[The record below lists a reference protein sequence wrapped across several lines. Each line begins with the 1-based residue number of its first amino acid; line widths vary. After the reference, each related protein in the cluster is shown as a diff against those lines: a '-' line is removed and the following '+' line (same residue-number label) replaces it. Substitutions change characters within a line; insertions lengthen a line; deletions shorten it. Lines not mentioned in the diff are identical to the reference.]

1 MKRRNFLKGSLL
13 AAATPTIAAVSP
25 QAFAQTEP
33 RTAPQWI
40 DASDPRH
47 QTLQK
52 GFNQRWPA
60 DPSMGAKN
68 IVICKSWQEVQHA
81 ANEALALGMR
91 ITVRSGGHCY
101 EGFVSNRDGQDLAI
115 IDLSTMNSMDY
126 SATGG
131 VTSEFAPGVG
141 FYSLRVG
148 SGGQNWNGYQALYK
162 QAGKTLPGGSCY
174 SVGLGG
180 HITGGGYGLLSR
192 QHGLVVDWLT
202 AIDILVP
209 NFSGTAV
216 LPRHIGV
223 HSTGED
229 AELFAACRGGGGGNF
244 GIIINY
250 YFATLP
256 DAPSRAYWLT
266 LSYPW
271 EQLAAA
277 GGAQGA
283 FTQLLQTYALWW
295 QANDR
300 HWNDPAQGN
309 GGLFSLLK
317 INARAAGDI
326 VLAVQFTDK
335 DGRIGQGK
343 DQPFND
349 FIAAM
354 TSFGVEPFQGNNYLV
369 PGIFPSPTPLI
380 RYRGS
385 NIASANAQQMD
396 WLTLTQT
403 INGSGP
409 NQRGKYKSEYR
420 IGGYSPAEI
429 DVLWQRF
436 YVEGNEPRLNQTLL
450 QIDSYGGAINAR
462 PDGGGTV
469 VGQRQST
476 LKSQFQTY
484 WTDAQD
490 DDFHIDWLRET
501 YRQLYQAAGVG
512 DKPYPD
518 QSRFQGC
525 YINYPDVD
533 MLYANSESGAI
544 DPRWLELY
552 YGDHA
557 DALIS
562 LKRRID
568 PKNVFRHA
576 MSIPMTRPG

>member
-13 AAATPTIAAVSP
+13 AAATPAIATMSP
-25 QAFAQTEP
+25 LAKAQATP
-33 RTAPQWI
+33 KGAPLWI
-40 DASDPRH
+40 GADDARH
-47 QTLQK
+47 GTLQK

-60 DPSMGAKN
+60 DPSKGAKN
-68 IVICKSWQEVQHA
+68 IAICRSWPEVQHA

-101 EGFVSNRDGQDLAI
+101 EGFVSNRDHQDLAI
-115 IDLSTMNSMDY
+115 IDLSLMNSMSY
-126 SATGG
+126 SPSGDI
-131 VTSEFAPGVG
+131 TSEFAPGVG
-141 FYSLRVG
+141 RYSLRAA
-148 SGGQNWNGYQALYK
+148 SGGQNWDGYVALYK

-202 AIDILVP
+202 AVDILVP
-209 NFSGTAV
+209 HSTGRAL
-216 LPRHIGV
+216 LPRHIGA

-244 GIIINY
+244 GIILNY

-256 DAPSRAYWLT
+256 DAPSQAYWLT

-283 FTQLLQTYALWW
+283 FAQLLQTYALWW
-295 QANDR
+295 QANDPY
-300 HWNDPAQGN
+300 WNDPAQGN

-317 INARAAGDI
+317 LNARAAGDI
-326 VLAVQFTDK
+326 VLAVQFTDT
-335 DGRIGQGK
+335 DGRVGKGK
-343 DQPFND
+343 DQAFNH
-349 FIAAM
+349 FIDAM
-354 TSFGVEPFQGNNYLV
+354 TSFGINPFQGNDYVV
-369 PGIFPSPTPLI
+369 PGIPPSSMPHD
-380 RYRGS
+380 RYRSGHT
-385 NIASANAQQMD
+385 ASSKARQMD
-396 WLTLTQT
+396 WLALTQT

-436 YVEGNEPRLNQTLL
+436 FVDGNDPRLNQTLL

-462 PDGGGTV
+462 GDGGGTV
-469 VGQRQST
+469 VSQRQST

-484 WTDAQD
+484 WSDAED
-490 DDFHIDWLRET
+490 DAFHTEWLRET
-501 YRQLYQAAGVG
+501 YRQLYRAAGVG

-525 YINYPDVD
+525 YINYPDID
-533 MLYANSESGAI
+533 MLYANSEGGAI

-552 YGDHA
+552 YGPFA
-557 DALIS
+557 DSLIS
-562 LKRRID
+562 LKQRID
-568 PKNVFRHA
+568 PKNIFRHA
-576 MSIPMTRPG
+576 MSIPTMRPV

>member
-1 MKRRNFLKGSLL
+1 MKRRSFIKGSLL
-13 AAATPTIAAVSP
+13 AAAAPTMAATSP
-25 QAFAQTEP
+25 LTWAQT
-33 RTAPQWI
+33 APDNAPLWI
-40 DASDPRH
+40 DASDPRYG
-47 QTLQK
+47 TLQK
-52 GFNQRWPA
+52 GFNLRWPA

-68 IVICKSWQEVQHA
+68 IVLCKSWQEVQHA

-101 EGFVSNRDGQDLAI
+101 EGFVSNRDTQDLAI
-115 IDLSTMNSMDY
+115 IDLSMMNSMSF
-126 SATGG
+126 SASGE
-131 VTSEFAPGVG
+131 VTSEFAPGIG
-141 FYSLRVG
+141 RYSLRTASG
-148 SGGQNWNGYQALYK
+148 SQNWNGYLALYK

-202 AIDILVP
+202 AVDILVP
-209 NFSGTAV
+209 NTTGTAL

-223 HSTGED
+223 HSAGDD

-244 GIIINY
+244 GIILNY

-256 DAPSRAYWLT
+256 DAPSKAYWLT

-283 FTQLLQTYALWW
+283 FTELLQTYALWW

-317 INARAAGDI
+317 LNARAAGDI
-326 VLAVQFTDK
+326 VLVIQFTDSN
-335 DGRIGQGK
+335 GRIGQGK
-343 DQPFND
+343 DQAFND

-354 TSFGVEPFQGNNYLV
+354 TSFGVEPFQGNDYVV
-369 PGIFPSPTPLI
+369 PGILPSPTP
-380 RYRGS
+380 RYRYPTRHA
-385 NIASANAQQMD
+385 ASTNAQEMD

-403 INGSGP
+403 INGSGA

-436 YVEGNEPRLNQTLL
+436 YVEGGDPRLNQTLV

-462 PDGGGTV
+462 GTDSGTV
-469 VGQRQST
+469 IGQRQST

-484 WTDAQD
+484 WSDAKD
-490 DDFHIDWLRET
+490 DEFHTQWLRET
-501 YRQLYQAAGVG
+501 YRQLYRAAGVG

-518 QSRFQGC
+518 QTHFEGC
-525 YINYPDVD
+525 YINYPDID
-533 MLYANSESGAI
+533 MLYANSESGSI

-552 YGDHA
+552 YGHHA
-557 DALIS
+557 DGLVR

-568 PKNVFRHA
+568 PRNIFRHA
-576 MSIPMTRPG
+576 MSIPTTRPG